1 MAQLGLF
8 LLLASR
14 FWQRGIEAALV
25 MSADPPI
32 VAGEEIAAMVEEEE
46 DIPVAATADSL
57 AGLSE
62 PTLRELVQKLS
73 TEPWANPD
81 AAGPAV
87 PLRPSLDST
96 PAAAPPRADE
106 PQTSVFERHATKFP
120 LGGVSPEDKPE
131 KPIEKADA
139 PGGPEKPPRK

>member
-1 MAQLGLF
+1 
-8 LLLASR
+8 
-14 FWQRGIEAALV
+14 
-25 MSADPPI
+25 
-32 VAGEEIAAMVEEEE
+32 MVEEEE
-46 DIPVAATADSL
+46 DIPVAVTADSL